1 VKLKLDIT
9 PDLAELMAAEIEAA
23 EKAVTAGVGAAAE
36 RLKGGWRAQI
46 TGAGLGPRL
55 ARTIRSERYPK
66 QGHSIE
72 AAALVWS
79 KASMIVGAHDEGALI
94 RSKTGLYLAIP
105 TPVARDRIRR
115 GPLTPAI
122 WRQRTGITLRL
133 VRRRAGPH
141 LLVADNVR
149 FSRSGRIR
157 ENVTRRKDGTVASR
171 LEGRSSAPIFL
182 LVPQVRLPKRLDL
195 ERDARAAEGALP
207 GGIVAR
213 WADGRLG

>member
-1 VKLKLDIT
+1 MKFALDIT

-36 RLKGGWRAQI
+36 GLKGGWRAQI

-66 QGHSIE
+66 QGHSIG
-72 AAALVWS
+72 AAGLVWS
-79 KASMIVGAHDEGALI
+79 KAPEIVGAHADGALI
-94 RSKTGLYLAIP
+94 RARNGLWLTIP
-105 TPVARDRIRR
+105 TPVARERIRR

-122 WRQRTGITLRL
+122 WHQRTGMTLRF

-149 FSRSGRIR
+149 FTRSGRIR
-157 ENVTRRKDGTVASR
+157 ENVTRRKDGTTYSR

-182 LVPQVRLPKRLDL
+182 LVPQVKLPKRLDL
-195 ERDARAAEGALP
+195 ERDTRATEAALP

-213 WADGRLG
+213 WADGRA

>member
-1 VKLKLDIT
+1 MKLGLDIT
-9 PDLAELMAAEIEAA
+9 PDLAELMAEEIKAA
-23 EKAVTAGVGAAAE
+23 EKAVTEGVGAAAE

-46 TGAGLGPRL
+46 NGAGLGPRL

-66 QGHSIE
+66 QGHSIG
-72 AAALVWS
+72 AAGLVWS
-79 KASMIVGAHDEGALI
+79 KAPEIIGAHDSGALI
-94 RSKTGLYLAIP
+94 RAKTGLWLTIP
-105 TPVARDRIRR
+105 TPVARERIRR

-149 FSRSGRIR
+149 FTRSGRIR
-157 ENVTRRKDGTVASR
+157 ENVTRRKDGTTYSR

-182 LVPQVRLPKRLDL
+182 LVPQVKLPKRLDL
-195 ERDARAAEGALP
+195 GRDVRAVEGALP
-207 GGIVAR
+207 GLVAGS
-213 WADGRLG
+213 WEPSS